1 MTAAVSGARNGI
13 FLLLRRLR
21 LPLLVLLIVY
31 AVSVLGFTL
40 VPGVDPQGRPWTM
53 SFLHAFYFVSFLG
66 TTIGLGEIPHPFV
79 DAQRLWATVTI
90 YCAVIAWLYAIGAFF
105 GVLQDPLFRRIV
117 HRNRVKNAVERI
129 RVPFYLV
136 CGYDD
141 AGTRVARE
149 LSEDGTRIVVI
160 DVEQQRVD
168 SVEIDE
174 LPFDVPAFC
183 ADASDPESLL
193 VVGLT
198 HPQCLGV
205 LALTGSDFINTK
217 IALTARLLNPEVPV
231 LCAARDHAAHG
242 RMAAVGAQQII
253 NPFDNF
259 AERVAM
265 SVRTPSLHVIYESL
279 TTQGATAMEAVPQ
292 LPMGRWILCGGG
304 LFTRTLRRRLEELD
318 IETLVIATEN
328 DSGVPPAAFI
338 EGDPTDPAVL
348 ERAGLDE
355 ATALVAGTEVDIDN
369 LTIVLASR
377 AHNKRLF
384 IIARQTQRR
393 NTSVFRAAPAD
404 LVMLS
409 AYIIAAEVLR
419 VIRAPQLATFLH
431 QARAKDEEWAAG
443 LLARM
448 REVVGDHTVE
458 SWSIELTPAAAPSIC
473 SAIERGEV
481 VTPRQ
486 LMKRHDGS
494 EELVHAVGLL
504 LQSGKQRELMP
515 AIDTPLAVG
524 DRMLFGG
531 RARARQIMRYGL
543 VAQQLPRWRRRPVK
557 APAASGGPG

>member
-1 MTAAVSGARNGI
+1 MTAVVSGARNGI

-21 LPLLVLLIVY
+21 LPLMALLIVY
-31 AVSVLGFTL
+31 GVSILGFTL
-40 VPGVDPQGRPWTM
+40 VPGVDPQGRPWSM

-66 TTIGLGEIPHPFV
+66 TTIGLGEIPYPFV
-79 DAQRLWATVTI
+79 DAQRLWATASI
-90 YCAVIAWLYAIGAFF
+90 YGTVIAWLYAIGALF
-105 GVLQDPLFRRIV
+105 GVLQDPLFRRVV
-117 HRNRVKNAVERI
+117 HRNRVKSAVDRI
-129 RVPFYLV
+129 RLPFYLV

-149 LSEDGTRIVVI
+149 LSEDGTRTVVI
-160 DVEQQRVD
+160 DSEQERVD

-174 LPFDVPAFC
+174 LPFDVPALC

-198 HPQCLGV
+198 HPQCVGV

-217 IALTARLLNPEVPV
+217 IALTARLLNPDVLV
-231 LCAARDHAAHG
+231 LCAARDHASHG
-242 RMAAVGAQQII
+242 RMAAVGARQII
-253 NPFDNF
+253 NPFDHF

-265 SVRTPSLHVIYESL
+265 SLRTPSLHVIYESL
-279 TTQGATAMEAVPQ
+279 TTQGATPMGDVPQ
-292 LPMGRWILCGGG
+292 LPLGRWILCGGG
-304 LFTRTLRRRLEELD
+304 LFTRTLRRRLEQLD
-318 IETLVIATEN
+318 IETLVIAQEN
-328 DSGVPPAAFI
+328 DGGVPADSFLQ
-338 EGDPTDPAVL
+338 GDPTDPALL

-369 LTIVLASR
+369 LTIVLAAR

-393 NTSVFRAAPAD
+393 NTGVFRAAPAN

-431 QARAKDEEWAAG
+431 QARAEDESWAAA

-458 SWSIELTPAAAPSIC
+458 SWSIELTAAVAPTIFSDIQ
-473 SAIERGEV
+473 RGMV
-481 VTPRQ
+481 VTPRD
-486 LMKRHDGS
+486 LMKRHDGGTG
-494 EELVHAVGLL
+494 LVHAVPLL
-504 LQSGKQRELMP
+504 LQSGKQRDLVP
-515 AIDTPLAVG
+515 DLDTALKIG
-524 DRMLFGG
+524 DRLLFGG
-531 RARARQIMRYGL
+531 RARARQIMRHGL
-543 VAQQLPRWRRRPVK
+543 VAAQLPRWRRHPGVE
-557 APAASGGPG
+557 AAADVQS